1 MPLFRHAEKVILF
14 IHIPKTGGST
24 VEDVLCAC
32 GAKQALKA
40 PKSVGFSHSTPQHMH
55 WEVTR
60 RWIPP
65 HFYNYSFAIVRNPFA
80 RLAGEYRWRGKFAK
94 SPPLPF
100 DRWVEAQ
107 FRKYADDPFILDNHI
122 RPQHEF
128 IVEKVQVF
136 RLENGL
142 DTPLRACLMHLGLPA
157 KPESLHQANQSKSG
171 TISASPATIERIAA
185 FYADDF
191 ATFGYSATEVPKG
204 VFHECKSHVD

>member
-14 IHIPKTGGST
+14 VHIPKTGGST
-24 VEDVLCAC
+24 VEDVLRAS

-60 RWIPP
+60 RWIPR

-80 RLAGEYRWRGKFAK
+80 RLASEYRWREKFAK
-94 SPPLPF
+94 SPRPSF
-100 DRWVEAQ
+100 DRWVELQ
-107 FRKYADDPFILDNHI
+107 FRKYVDDPFILDNHI

-128 IVEKVQVF
+128 VGERVQVF

-142 DTPLRACLMHLGLPA
+142 DKPLRACLTRLGLPA
-157 KPESLHQANQSKSG
+157 KPESIPRANQSKSD
-171 TISASPATIERIAA
+171 TIGASPATIERIAE

-191 ATFGYSATEVPKG
+191 VTFGYSATEVPEG
-204 VFHECKSHVD
+204 VFHAPKSRVA